1 MKFLTLSLLA
11 IAQFQSVVGQAVT
24 NGTSSAVS
32 CPASGGSRYTTANGF
47 AYNIICPS
55 VQPKRALSTTVKTR
69 QAVTTFAQCIASCDI
84 VTGCQSVAY
93 SPTSGACNLYYCY
106 VAPPTGVNV
115 WVADKIAT
123 PTGPLVGTACPPMV
137 NTAGTGSTNT
147 TISIVSYLV
156 NNIFCTTVNIFEVP
170 MACSCTCCV
179 KVPVGSTAAFS
190 ITGGINGASSPA
202 GIAAGGSGSA
212 NAVSTVAAQASSKA
226 SATASSTP
234 SGYKA
239 ASSASSA
246 TLNVFLAISAL
257 AGTLLI

>member
-1 MKFLTLSLLA
+1 
-11 IAQFQSVVGQAVT
+11 
-24 NGTSSAVS
+24 
-32 CPASGGSRYTTANGF
+32 
-47 AYNIICPS
+47 
-55 VQPKRALSTTVKTR
+55 
-69 QAVTTFAQCIASCDI
+69 
-84 VTGCQSVAY
+84 
-93 SPTSGACNLYYCY
+93 
-106 VAPPTGVNV
+106 
-115 WVADKIAT
+115 
-123 PTGPLVGTACPPMV
+123 MV